1 VPTVFDNFAKKV
13 WLDNQQF
20 TLDLFDTAGQ
30 EEFDRLRPLSY
41 PGSDVFLICYSV
53 VTPMS

>member
-1 VPTVFDNFAKKV
+1 MPTVFDNFAKKV